1 MIVSVLTGYL
11 HEYDKSKIKVQI
23 ENAVLYAISEG
34 GKIFLY
40 QSESELASVIS
51 SVIKAVSKT
60 HPDITYMSVE
70 NKEKENKEV
79 YVQKSFSKT
88 YLLEKADILIVLEAK
103 ESVVNYT
110 IPQTTL
116 RIKI

>member
-1 MIVSVLTGYL
+1 MIVSVVTGYL
-11 HEYDKSKIKVQI
+11 SEYDKSKVKVQI

-60 HPDITYMSVE
+60 NPDITYMAVE
-70 NKEKENKEV
+70 NKQNESKEE
-79 YVQKSFSKT
+79 YVRKSSSKI
-88 YLLEKADILIVLEAK
+88 YLLEKADILLVLESK
-103 ESVVNYT
+103 ESVTNYAV
-110 IPQTTL
+110 PKTTL